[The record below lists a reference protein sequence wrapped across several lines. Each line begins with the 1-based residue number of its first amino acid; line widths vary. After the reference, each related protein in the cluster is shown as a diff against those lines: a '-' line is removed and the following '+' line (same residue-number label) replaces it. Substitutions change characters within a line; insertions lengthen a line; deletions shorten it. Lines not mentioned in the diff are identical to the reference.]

1 MEKRTGFFELCWDN
15 LLQLILLNLCFFLCS
30 ILVVTLP
37 SAFTALCAAA
47 QRMESQLSH
56 PIKSFFACFRRELFS
71 ALPLGILFIALP
83 CGLLYGCY
91 FYMQA
96 AAGMFTLVLS
106 LFCLICAYLLFC
118 AGQLAFHIEAAVC
131 LRTRDVLQDTGILLA
146 QHPRLFF
153 TWLAAAVLVPAACIL
168 LLPYSLPISILLC
181 FSLSALCSARGVR
194 LLIETEIIKE
204 E

>member
-1 MEKRTGFFELCWDN
+1 MEKRRGFFKICWDN
-15 LLQLILLNLCFFLCS
+15 LLSLILLNLCFLLCS
-30 ILVVTLP
+30 ILLVTLP
-37 SAFTALCAAA
+37 AAYTALCAAA
-47 QRMESQLSH
+47 QRMDREEAH
-56 PIKSFFACFRRELFS
+56 PVKSFFACFRREILS
-71 ALPLGILFIALP
+71 ALPLGLLFMLVPA
-83 CGLLYGCY
+83 GLLFGWL

-96 AAGMFTLVLS
+96 AAGLFTLVLS
-106 LFCLICAYLLFC
+106 LFCLIGAYLLFC

-131 LRTRDVLQDTGILLA
+131 LRTRDVLQDTCILLE
-146 QHPRLFF
+146 QHPRLLF
-153 TWLAAAVLVPAACIL
+153 TWLAAAVFVPAVCAL